1 MSRGCLAIMASSKA
15 RPQVGQDVVGGDN
28 VVVVVVGDA
37 DNEFPPLFDSV
48 AVVFDNIF
56 ELGCCTPLLVDLV
69 KLKGSICR

>member
-15 RPQVGQDVVGGDN
+15 RPQVGQD
-28 VVVVVVGDA
+28 VVVVVGDA

>member
-15 RPQVGQDVVGGDN
+15 RPQGGQD
-28 VVVVVVGDA
+28 VVVVVGDA

>member
-15 RPQVGQDVVGGDN
+15 RPQVGQDVVGDDI
-28 VVVVVVGDA
+28 VVGDA

>member
-15 RPQVGQDVVGGDN
+15 RPQVGQDVVGGDI
-28 VVVVVVGDA
+28 VVVGDA
-37 DNEFPPLFDSV
+37 DNEFPPLFDSF
-48 AVVFDNIF
+48 AVVFDKFF

>member
-15 RPQVGQDVVGGDN
+15 RPQVGQDVVGSDS
-28 VVVVVVGDA
+28 VVVVGDA

>member
-15 RPQVGQDVVGGDN
+15 RPQVGQDVV
-28 VVVVVVGDA
+28 VVVVGDT
-37 DNEFPPLFDSV
+37 DNKFPPLFDSV

>member
-15 RPQVGQDVVGGDN
+15 RPQVGQDVV
-28 VVVVVVGDA
+28 VVGDA
-37 DNEFPPLFDSV
+37 PLFDSV

>member
-15 RPQVGQDVVGGDN
+15 RPQVGQD

>member
-15 RPQVGQDVVGGDN
+15 RPQVGQD
-28 VVVVVVGDA
+28 VVVVGDA

>member
-15 RPQVGQDVVGGDN
+15 RPQVGQDVV
-28 VVVVVVGDA
+28 VGDT

-56 ELGCCTPLLVDLV
+56 GYVRMYFTSESHHVSVSPIRSS
-69 KLKGSICR
+69 K

>member
-15 RPQVGQDVVGGDN
+15 RPQVGQDVV
-28 VVVVVVGDA
+28 VVVVVGDT